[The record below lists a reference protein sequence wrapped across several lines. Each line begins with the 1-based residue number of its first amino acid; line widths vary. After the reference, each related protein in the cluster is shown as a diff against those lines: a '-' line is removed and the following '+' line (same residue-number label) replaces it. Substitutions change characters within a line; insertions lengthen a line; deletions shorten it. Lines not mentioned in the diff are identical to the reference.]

1 MARLSSDGLLIFSN
15 NFRRFKL
22 DEALASE
29 FDVEEVSQSTLDK
42 DFQRDARNSPVLAYS
57 AKRIVARVWRRFV
70 APSELIF
77 ETGGKLERCWRLCLC
92 L

>member
-1 MARLSSDGLLIFSN
+1 FSNSARMAGVLDVQKDHAKLIRQAMARLSSDGLLIFSN

-42 DFQRDARNSPVLAYS
+42 DFQRNAR
-57 AKRIVARVWRRFV
+57 IH
-70 APSELIF
+70 
-77 ETGGKLERCWRLCLC
+77 RCWHIRQSA
-92 L
+92 